1 MASSSNSKP
10 IYHPE
15 GPAPETIAGPLLSW
29 YQQHARRLPWR
40 DHPTPYRV
48 WVSEIMLQQTRV
60 ETAIG
65 YFTRWMALFPT
76 LEDLSAAPEQ
86 DVLRAWEGL
95 GYYSRARNLH
105 RAARQVVAEYA
116 GQLPSTAEALEKLP
130 GIGRYTAG
138 AIASIAFGRDAPAL
152 DGNIRRVLSRVF
164 NVNIPAQSTQGEKV
178 LWDLARLSLPAGKA
192 GDFNQAIMDLGSSIC
207 TPRSPACL
215 VCPLAEICQARLSG
229 VQEQRPILTTRP
241 TVPHY
246 TVAAAVIQRDGT
258 VLIARRP
265 AGGLLAGLWEFPG
278 GKVEKG
284 EDFAQ
289 CLRREIV
296 EELGV
301 SIEVGEA
308 IGVFRHAYTHFKVT
322 LHAFHCSLAAGEPR
336 PLEASELRWVQ
347 PGEMAQYPMGKI
359 DRLIANRLALAN

>member
-1 MASSSNSKP
+1 M
-10 IYHPE
+10 PE
-15 GPAPETIAGPLLSW
+15 GPAPEDIAGPLLSW

-40 DHPTPYRV
+40 DNPSPYQV

-60 ETAIG
+60 DTAIA
-65 YFTRWMALFPT
+65 YFNRWMELFPT
-76 LEDLSAAPEQ
+76 IEDLAKSHEQ

-105 RAARQVVAEYA
+105 RSARMVMTEYA
-116 GQLPSTAEALEKLP
+116 GQLPSTTEELQKLP

-164 NVNIPAQSTQGEKV
+164 NVNLPAQSPQGEKI
-178 LWDLARLSLPAGKA
+178 LWDLARLSLPTGKA

-215 VCPLAEICQARLSG
+215 VCPLTEMCQARLSG
-229 VQEQRPILTTRP
+229 VQEQRPILASRP
-241 TVPHY
+241 TIPHY
-246 TVAAAVIQRDGT
+246 TVTAAVIQRDDT
-258 VLIARRP
+258 ILIARRP

-284 EDFAQ
+284 EDLPQ
-289 CLRREIV
+289 GLRREIE

-308 IGVFRHAYTHFKVT
+308 IGVFTHAYTHFKVT
-322 LHAFHCSLAAGEPR
+322 LHAFYCSLIAGEPK
-336 PLEASELRWVQ
+336 PLEASELRWVKADQ
-347 PGEMAQYPMGKI
+347 LSEFPMGKI
-359 DRLIANRLALAN
+359 DRIIANRLELAN